1 MSINELEAII
11 NQAQRLSPKEQLILI
26 KRVADLLAE
35 TELIDSNE
43 AEDTGGL
50 VYGKYADSPRSGAT
64 EEAEAPRHLIYGEF
78 HDASGHMS
86 TEDDF
91 RLAEWHP
98 TEKDL
103 NGE

>member
-1 MSINELEAII
+1 MSTNELESVVI
-11 NQAQRLSPKEQLILI
+11 QAQRLSPKEQLILI
-26 KRVADLLAE
+26 KRVADSLAE
-35 TELIDSNE
+35 GNLANIADELE
-43 AEDTGGL
+43 EKTDTP
-50 VYGKYADSPRSGAT
+50 K
-64 EEAEAPRHLIYGEF
+64 HLIYGEF
-78 HDASGHMS
+78 HDAPGHMS

>member
-1 MSINELEAII
+1 MSSNELEAVVD
-11 NQAQRLSPKEQLILI
+11 QAQRLSPKEQLMLI
-26 KRVADLLAE
+26 KQVADWLAE
-35 TELIDSNE
+35 TELIDTKE

-50 VYGKYADSPRSGAT
+50 VYGKYANSPRRGAT
-64 EEAEAPRHLIYGEF
+64 EE
-78 HDASGHMS
+78 
-86 TEDDF
+86 DF